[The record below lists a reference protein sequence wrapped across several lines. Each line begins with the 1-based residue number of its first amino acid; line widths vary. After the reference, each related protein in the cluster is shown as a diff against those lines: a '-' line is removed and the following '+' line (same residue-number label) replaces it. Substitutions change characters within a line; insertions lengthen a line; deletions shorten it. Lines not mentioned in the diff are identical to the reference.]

1 MVVACGQRA
10 QETLV
15 MIKSA
20 LLFNIYQENLKFL
33 IFAETALN
41 EIINEKLTDWR
52 DIFPQLLDFEILPLK
67 FPNQSEMEWKSLFKP
82 CAAQRLFLPV
92 SRNIQISLVLLLL
105 YLLFKT
111 SICK

>member
-1 MVVACGQRA
+1 MHIVVVACGQRA

-20 LLFNIYQENLKFL
+20 LLFNIYQESLKFL

-41 EIINEKLTDWR
+41 EKITEKLTDWR
-52 DIFPQLLDFEILPLK
+52 DLFPQLLDFEILPLK
-67 FPNQSEMEWKSLFKP
+67 FPNQREMEWKHLFKP

-92 SRNIQISLVLLLL
+92 SRNDQIQFLLL
-105 YLLFKT
+105 
-111 SICK
+111 